1 MSSDATQEPVRTAG
15 GVAGPDPKSRYDML
29 TRSPQVL
36 TDASPGRL
44 PWAEATAHTTFTY
57 LRSTGPLR

>member
-1 MSSDATQEPVRTAG
+1 
-15 GVAGPDPKSRYDML
+15 ML